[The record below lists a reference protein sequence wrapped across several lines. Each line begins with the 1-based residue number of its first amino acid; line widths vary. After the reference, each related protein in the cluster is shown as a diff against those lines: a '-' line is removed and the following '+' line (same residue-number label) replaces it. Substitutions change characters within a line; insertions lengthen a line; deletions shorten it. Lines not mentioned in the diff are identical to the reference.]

1 VRLLERAA
9 GWAVI
14 CLLLLA
20 LGLRYGLDA
29 FAAGVGLTL
38 AGSAVLGGREHSR
51 RADENGGQR

>member
-9 GWAVI
+9 GWAVV

-38 AGSAVLGGREHSR
+38 AGSVVLGGRGHSQR
-51 RADENGGQR
+51 RDDDGGHA